1 MKTDNSYRISFF
13 LRLCDFDLGTKRM
26 EEEGREKKVEQI
38 FDDMKCPEKVVQ
50 IASVTKQKQVRP
62 KKSTREE

>member
-1 MKTDNSYRISFF
+1 M
-13 LRLCDFDLGTKRM
+13 
-26 EEEGREKKVEQI
+26 EEGREKVEQI